1 MVNMNMMK
9 MVQENPEKEFSV
21 VVLFGDERTK
31 VGDFILSGK
40 KLLQQ
45 FADELED
52 DSFEICISC

>member
-45 FADELED
+45 FADELND

>member
-1 MVNMNMMK
+1 MVNKKTLK
-9 MVQENPEKEFSV
+9 MIKENPEKEFSV

-40 KLLQQ
+40 KILKQ
-45 FADELED
+45 FADELND

>member
-9 MVQENPEKEFSV
+9 MVKENPEKEFSV
-21 VVLFGDERTK
+21 VVLFGAERTK

-45 FADELED
+45 FADELND

>member
-9 MVQENPEKEFSV
+9 MVQENPEKEVSV
-21 VVLFGDERTK
+21 TVLFGDERTK

-40 KLLQQ
+40 KILQQ
-45 FADELED
+45 FADELND

>member
-9 MVQENPEKEFSV
+9 MVKENPEKEFSV
-21 VVLFGDERTK
+21 TVLFGDERTK

-40 KLLQQ
+40 KILQQ
-45 FADELED
+45 FADELND

>member
-9 MVQENPEKEFSV
+9 NVQENPEKEFSV
-21 VVLFGDERTK
+21 TVLFGDERTK
-31 VGDFILSGK
+31 VGNFTLSGAQ
-40 KLLQQ
+40 LLQQ

>member
-9 MVQENPEKEFSV
+9 MVKENPEKEFSV
-21 VVLFGDERTK
+21 TVLFGDERTK
-31 VGDFILSGK
+31 IGDFTLSGTQ
-40 KLLQQ
+40 LLQQ

>member
-9 MVQENPEKEFSV
+9 MVQENPGKEFSV
-21 VVLFGDERTK
+21 VVLFGTERTK
-31 VGDFILSGK
+31 IGDFTLNGAQILK
-40 KLLQQ
+40 Q

>member
-31 VGDFILSGK
+31 VGDYTLSGK
-40 KLLQQ
+40 KILQQ
-45 FADELED
+45 FADELND

>member
-21 VVLFGDERTK
+21 VVLFGAERTK

-45 FADELED
+45 FADELND

>member
-1 MVNMNMMK
+1 MVNKKTLK

-31 VGDFILSGK
+31 VDDFILSGK
-40 KLLQQ
+40 KILQQ
-45 FADELED
+45 FADELND

>member
-21 VVLFGDERTK
+21 VVLFGTERTK
-31 VGDFILSGK
+31 IGDYTLSGTQ
-40 KLLQQ
+40 LLKQ
-45 FADELED
+45 FADELND

>member
-21 VVLFGDERTK
+21 TVLFGAERTK
-31 VGDFILSGK
+31 VGDFTLSGK